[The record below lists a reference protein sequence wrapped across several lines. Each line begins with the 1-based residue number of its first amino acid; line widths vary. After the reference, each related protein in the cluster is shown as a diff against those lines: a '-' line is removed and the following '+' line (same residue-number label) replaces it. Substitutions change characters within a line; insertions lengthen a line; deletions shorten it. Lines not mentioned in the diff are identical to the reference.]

1 MIVKDIF
8 KLFSKNER
16 RKIIYVVLIQIFLG
30 GLDLIGVAF
39 IGILGALAVSGIQSQ
54 SPGNRVAAAVDF
66 LGLSSSSLQNQV
78 AILAGIATC
87 LLVIRTILSV
97 FFARKIIFFLSRQ
110 SAKLTSILLSK
121 LLAKP
126 MLFVYSR
133 SAQENLY
140 SLTSGVNAMTL
151 GVIGSTVSLI
161 ADGSL
166 LLIMSVGLLVVDPII
181 AVSTFGV
188 FSLISLILYYL
199 LQKRA
204 QRLGELEAELNIV
217 SNEKILE
224 VIRSFRELSVKNQ
237 KHHYAK
243 EISDIRFN
251 LSNTMAETTFMPHIS
266 KYVIEIT
273 VVIGALLVSA
283 GQFILQDAPRAVA
296 TLAIFLAAGTRIA
309 PAVLRIQQG
318 AITIKGAAAAAKST
332 LGLMKQLSDSELP
345 DNSPGVV
352 DFNYKNFVPVV
363 QFSEV
368 SFSYPG
374 KDDSAILNA
383 TFELLPGSTTA
394 FVGPSGAGKTTIVD
408 LLLGLLEPSNG
419 SIRISSVSPKE
430 AIKSWPGSISYVP
443 QDIQVMNGSVLE
455 NITFGYPI
463 ETAKI
468 DRVWEVVKIAQLE
481 TTINSLSDGLNSHV
495 GENGKL
501 LSGGQRQRLGIAR
514 ALYSNPKFLVLDE
527 ATSSLDG
534 QTEFDISEA
543 IQELKGQVTIIV
555 VAHRLSTIR
564 KMDNIVYMDAGSIR
578 SIGSFEKVRDEVP
591 DFRTQANLMGL

>member
-1 MIVKDIF
+1 
-8 KLFSKNER
+8 
-16 RKIIYVVLIQIFLG
+16 
-30 GLDLIGVAF
+30 
-39 IGILGALAVSGIQSQ
+39 LGALAVSGIQSQ
-54 SPGNRVAAAVDF
+54 SPGNRVESAIDF
-66 LGLSSSSLQNQV
+66 LGLSSLSFQNQV
-78 AILAGIATC
+78 AILAGIATS
-87 LLVIRTILSV
+87 LLVIRTILSI

-110 SAKLTSILLSK
+110 SAKLTSTLLSK

-166 LLIMSVGLLVVDPII
+166 LFIMSVGLLVVDPII

-188 FSLISLILYYL
+188 FSIISLILYYL

-224 VIRSFRELSVKNQ
+224 VIKSYRELSVKNR

-243 EISDIRFN
+243 EISDIRFK
-251 LSNTMAETTFMPHIS
+251 LSNTMAETTFMPYIS

-296 TLAIFLAAGTRIA
+296 TLAIFLVAGTRIA

-318 AITIKGAAAAAKST
+318 AITIKGAAAASNST
-332 LGLMKQLSDSELP
+332 LGLMKELNDSELP
-345 DNSPGVV
+345 DNSAEVI
-352 DFNYKNFVPVV
+352 DFDYKNFVPAV

-368 SFSYPG
+368 SFGYPG
-374 KDDSAILNA
+374 KDNSAIRNA

-468 DRVWEVVKIAQLE
+468 DRVWEVVKIAQLV

-514 ALYSNPKFLVLDE
+514 ALYSNPKLLVLDE

-534 QTEFDISEA
+534 ETEASISLA
-543 IQELKGQVTIIV
+543 LDSFKGKITTIII
-555 VAHRLSTIR
+555 AHRLSTLLH
-564 KMDNIVYMDAGSIR
+564 MDRIIVFDQGVIVEDGTHAELLANNGLYKNLWDAQVGGFLGDDINDN
-578 SIGSFEKVRDEVP
+578 EE
-591 DFRTQANLMGL
+591 